1 MQASSCGIRQTGPD
15 GKRAPPARFWH
26 TLGLWP
32 RPVGD
37 GAYRGYMALLN
48 FDRYCSEIV
57 AQTDLLTS
65 AMTDAD
71 LTVPVPT
78 CPGWTVGQLL
88 RHLGGAQRHAEETVR
103 TRATG
108 QLPDQ
113 HFRDL
118 AAYAG
123 EDVAVLA
130 PWLADG
136 AKRLAGTLRAAGP
149 GAQVWTP
156 VPGGNVAFYARRV
169 THETALHRAD
179 ATLAVG
185 AEFTIDPRVAIDAI
199 DEWMFLGSLPL
210 HFDLHHLLRAL
221 LGPYR
226 TLDFPV
232 TT

>member
-37 GAYRGYMALLN
+37 AAYRGYMTLLS

-57 AQTDLLTS
+57 VQPDLMTS
-65 AMTDAD
+65 ARARAD
-71 LTVPVPT
+71 VTVPVPT
-78 CPGWTVGQLL
+78 CPGWTIGHLL
-88 RHLGGAQRHAEETVR
+88 RHLGGTQRHAEETVR
-103 TRATG
+103 TKATG

-118 AAYAG
+118 SAYTG
-123 EDVAVLA
+123 EDLAVLA

-136 AKRLAGTLRAAGP
+136 AKRLADTLRAAGP

-156 VPGGNVAFYARRV
+156 VPGGNAAFYARRL
-169 THETALHRAD
+169 THETGIPRAD
-179 ATLAVG
+179 APLAVG
-185 AEFTIDPRVAIDAI
+185 AGFTIDRPGATDAIDARAG
-199 DEWMFLGSLPL
+199 LGSSPT
-210 HFDLHHLLRAL
+210 H
-221 LGPYR
+221 
-226 TLDFPV
+226 
-232 TT
+232 

>member
-1 MQASSCGIRQTGPD
+1 MASSCGIRRTEPD
-15 GKRAPPARFWH
+15 RTASPDIRFWL
-26 TLGLWP
+26 TIELSPGSF
-32 RPVGD
+32 GD
-37 GAYRGYMALLN
+37 APYGGYMTLLN

-78 CPGWTVGQLL
+78 CPGWTVGHLL

-136 AKRLAGTLRAAGP
+136 AKRLAGPLRAARP

-156 VPGGNVAFYARRV
+156 VPGGNGGFYAHRF
-169 THETALHRAD
+169 THQTASHRAD
-179 ATLAVG
+179 ATPDVG
-185 AEFTIDPRVAIDAI
+185 LEFTIARRV
-199 DEWMFLGSLPL
+199 
-210 HFDLHHLLRAL
+210 
-221 LGPYR
+221 Y
-226 TLDFPV
+226 T
-232 TT
+232 

>member
-1 MQASSCGIRQTGPD
+1 MASSCGIRRTEPG
-15 GKRAPPARFWH
+15 GTAAPRIRFWL
-26 TLGLWP
+26 TIELC
-32 RPVGD
+32 RRSVGD
-37 GAYRGYMALLN
+37 ASYGGYRTLLT

-65 AMTDAD
+65 AMTAAD
-71 LTVPVPT
+71 MTVPVPT
-78 CPGWTVGQLL
+78 CRGWTVGHLL

-156 VPGGNVAFYARRV
+156 VPGGNVAFYARRF
-169 THETALHRAD
+169 THETAIHRAD
-179 ATLAVG
+179 ATPDVG
-185 AEFTIDPRVAIDAI
+185 LEFTIARRV
-199 DEWMFLGSLPL
+199 
-210 HFDLHHLLRAL
+210 
-221 LGPYR
+221 Y
-226 TLDFPV
+226 T
-232 TT
+232 